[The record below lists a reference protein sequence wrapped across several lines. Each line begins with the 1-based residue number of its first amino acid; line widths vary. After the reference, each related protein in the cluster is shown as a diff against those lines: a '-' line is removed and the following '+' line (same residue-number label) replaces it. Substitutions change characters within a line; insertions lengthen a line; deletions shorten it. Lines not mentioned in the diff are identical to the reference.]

1 MTLDPDILLPP
12 LLHGPGASQY
22 CAFLLLKALQTVG
35 RNYGA
40 RRGQRAARA
49 SSDGQC
55 GLRSLTVSLE
65 RHVISP
71 ASANINNCHGSC
83 RLPLANASSHVILLN
98 LHITHDGQASAERPP
113 CCVPVAYEDMNMVHL
128 DADGMGTELITHKN
142 VVATE
147 CECR

>member
-1 MTLDPDILLPP
+1 M
-12 LLHGPGASQY
+12 
-22 CAFLLLKALQTVG
+22 G
-35 RNYGA
+35 RTYEA

-49 SSDGQC
+49 SSDGPSRGGQC
-55 GLRSLTVSLE
+55 GLRGLTVSLE

-71 ASANINNCHGSC
+71 ASANINNCQGSC

-98 LHITHDGQASAERPP
+98 LHLTHEGRGGAERPP

-128 DADGMGTELITHKN
+128 DADGTGTELITHKN